1 MQILCKPASC
11 AKVVQNQKSPGILCK
26 GCARIRAGR
35 GLTQATLRPAE
46 SRRGR
51 GQRAAGLA
59 CGASFVAGR
68 VNTAAGIKTRRG
80 RIVARPLA
88 CAVRGDGRTQ
98 RGDLK
103 SGVFSVISLS
113 MVDPRSL
120 ARSLASTLAPSR
132 ASSVRMIREIRAVAG
147 LPGCSALLSEPDW
160 IVDGWI
166 AGKAKLRANDKKL
179 IWLIH
184 SLIFHPEHLSSLFH
198 VSTFARFWCGP
209 YQDRGG
215 LKPRRAARADA
226 DRLRRRR
233 AVPGRDRHATGAGEI
248 LGAPPVC
255 AWSV

>member
-1 MQILCKPASC
+1 MTD
-11 AKVVQNQKSPGILCK
+11 VTDV
-26 GCARIRAGR
+26 
-35 GLTQATLRPAE
+35 TLDT
-46 SRRGR
+46 
-51 GQRAAGLA
+51 GQCAAGLA

-103 SGVFSVISLS
+103 RRVVSLISLS

-120 ARSLASTLAPSR
+120 YRGLATTLAPSR
-132 ASSVRMIREIRAVAG
+132 ASSIRMIREIRAVAG

-160 IVDGWI
+160 MIDGWI
-166 AGKAKLRANDKKL
+166 AGRAALRAHNKKL
-179 IWLIH
+179 IWLVH
-184 SLIFHPEHLSSLFH
+184 SLMFHREHLSSLFH
-198 VSTFARFWCGP
+198 VATFARFWCGP
-209 YQDRGG
+209 YTDSVP

-226 DRLRRRR
+226 DRLRRRQ
-233 AVPGRDRHATGAGEI
+233 AVPGRGRHATGAGEI

-255 AWSV
+255 AYRV